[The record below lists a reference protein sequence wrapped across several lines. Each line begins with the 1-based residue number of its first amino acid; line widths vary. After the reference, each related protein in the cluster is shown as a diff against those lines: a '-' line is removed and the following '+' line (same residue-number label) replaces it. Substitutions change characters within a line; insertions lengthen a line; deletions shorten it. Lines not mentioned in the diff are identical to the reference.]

1 MRTQKRAIAYLPNAI
16 LIASMLI
23 LPALTFAQELN
34 TSSTRRSWGYAFAGA
49 HREERYRLVSFTPY
63 VVEVDSTVQFSRAGV
78 GWEWLT
84 FKGLAIGVEGA
95 GRSGRAESSF
105 NVSYH
110 FKDLPGISRT
120 IVPFATVGGTVSWGI
135 GDGGLALG
143 EGDYNVGGGVSLW
156 LNRHL
161 GPRFEIRKYG
171 DGLNRGAG
179 VELRVGVTFR

>member
-1 MRTQKRAIAYLPNAI
+1 MRTPKRGIAFLTNIIP
-16 LIASMLI
+16 IASMLI
-23 LPALTFAQELN
+23 LPALTFAQDLN
-34 TSSTRRSWGYAFAGA
+34 TSSSRRSWGYAFAGA
-49 HREERYRLVSFTPY
+49 QREERYRYVPVAPY
-63 VVEVDSTVQFSRAGV
+63 GFEVDSSFQFSRAGA

-84 FKGLAIGVEGA
+84 FKGLAVGVEGA
-95 GRSGRAESSF
+95 GRSGRAESSL

-120 IVPFATVGGTVSWGI
+120 MVPFATVGGTVSWGI

-156 LNRHL
+156 LNRHF

-171 DGLNRGAG
+171 DGLERASG
-179 VELRVGVTFR
+179 VELRLGVTFR